1 MALGGLSSGGTIV
14 KMARVELVEVERMEV
29 RERRVGKLLRKKDFI

>member
-1 MALGGLSSGGTIV
+1 VALGGLSSGGTTV
-14 KMARVELVEVERMEV
+14 KMARVEWVEVERMEV